1 MVIISVRI
9 TTGQR
14 VGLAEVNR
22 AEGIKCTCKHRK
34 LYNSSSKT
42 LITGKAATNLSGLT
56 GKLIAVLLLA
66 EINLVRHFMNL
77 SFLEIRLLLYLLF
90 FILFIAAVI
99 YLWQRRNNKK
109 N

>member
-42 LITGKAATNLSGLT
+42 LITGKNRHKPFRPDRKIDSRFVTCGNKLSTPFYESLFSGNTTATLST
-56 GKLIAVLLLA
+56 FFYPFH
-66 EINLVRHFMNL
+66 RC
-77 SFLEIRLLLYLLF
+77 SDLF
-90 FILFIAAVI
+90 VAKA
-99 YLWQRRNNKK
+99 K
-109 N
+109 